1 MIGANLKFKR
11 GKIGT
16 MSKTMLF
23 SADALARMQDRV
35 ELLLEKRGVTV
46 DHEALCQALA
56 QKGCRVQGKQVYFPR
71 DVLRNAVEAVPKAF
85 TLYSQDGSHDLP
97 FPCPDGGFYVRSNTG
112 APGWRTA
119 DGDVHA
125 VRPAEAA
132 EWFELINAL
141 PNIDFCALP
150 SVSGDEVPPAAVD
163 LYTFEQALLHSRK
176 HIWVQPY
183 EAKNVHGLIDM
194 AAAAAGGLDALREKP
209 FVSFI
214 SCSVPLLSFKH
225 MDAEIIYCC
234 AKAGLPVQPCSL
246 PTAGANTPITAKGTA
261 LVCCAEV
268 LAQIAMLELLCP
280 GLPVIATPLPF
291 SMDMM
296 TTYTLQSAPETTLCR
311 VLCMQLFEEIYGI
324 PAHTYATGTDSL
336 TLDGQNYIERTSLA
350 HMIALSGAS
359 VLGGAGQIETAK
371 TNCPLTLITDDE
383 IFGLVRRFRQGLE
396 ISDEAMDLDELL
408 GDPEETADG
417 FIMTEHTLRHY
428 KEITRPAL
436 FSRVGVPVWKEAGC
450 PTLESRVLEKYRA
463 MRAAPDS
470 MDLAPERRE
479 AVHAA
484 LVRAVADVA
493 EGE

>member
-1 MIGANLKFKR
+1 
-11 GKIGT
+11 
-16 MSKTMLF
+16 MLQINMF
-23 SADALARMQDRV
+23 SDEQLERMKDRV
-35 ELLLEKRGVTV
+35 ERLLEERGVFI
-46 DHEALCQALA
+46 DHDVLCAELA
-56 QKGCRVQGKQVYFPR
+56 QKGCRVEGKQVYFPR
-71 DVLRNAVEAVPKAF
+71 DIIHQAVAKAPAQF

-97 FPCPDGGFYVRSNTG
+97 FPHPQGDFYVRSNTG
-112 APGWRTA
+112 APNWRTV

-125 VRPAEAA
+125 IRLAEAA

-163 LYTFEQALLHSRK
+163 LYTFDQALRHSKK

-194 AAAAAGGLDALREKP
+194 AAAAAGGLDALRARP

-214 SCSVPLLSFKH
+214 SCSVPLMSFKH

-246 PTAGANTPITAKGTA
+246 PTAGANTPVTAQGTA

-268 LAQIAMLELLCP
+268 LAQIVMLELLCP

-296 TTYTLQSAPETTLCR
+296 TTYTLQSAPETTLGR
-311 VLCMQLFEEIYGI
+311 VLCMQLFEQGYHI

-336 TLDGQNYIERTSLA
+336 VLDGQNYIERTSLA

-371 TNCPLTLITDDE
+371 TNCPLTLIADDE
-383 IFGLVRRFRQGLE
+383 IFGLVHRMRQGLTL
-396 ISDEAMDLDELL
+396 SDEDCDMDELL
-408 GDPEETADG
+408 GDPEEIEDG
-417 FIMTEHTLRHY
+417 FLMTEHTMRHY
-428 KEITRPAL
+428 REITRPAL

-450 PTLESRVLEKYRA
+450 PTFETRVRDKYDALRQ
-463 MRAAPDS
+463 
-470 MDLAPERRE
+470 APESMNHSPERL
-479 AVHAA
+479 AAIDAA
-484 LVRAVADVA
+484 LHRALDEVM
-493 EGE
+493 GEA

>member
-1 MIGANLKFKR
+1 
-11 GKIGT
+11 
-16 MSKTMLF
+16 MLF
-23 SADALARMQDRV
+23 SADALARLQDRA
-35 ELLLEKRGVTV
+35 ELLLETRGVTV
-46 DHEALCQALA
+46 DHEALCRELA
-56 QKGCRVQGKQVYFPR
+56 QKGCRVQGRQVYFPR
-71 DVLRNAVEAVPKAF
+71 EVLRDAVAAAPKAF
-85 TLYSQDGSHDLP
+85 TLYAQDGSHNLT
-97 FPCPDGGFYVRSNTG
+97 FPCPDGTFYVRSNTG

-125 VRPAEAA
+125 IRLDEAA

-150 SVSGDEVPPAAVD
+150 SVSGDEVPPEAVD
-163 LYTFEQALLHSRK
+163 LYTFEQALLHARK

-225 MDAEIIYCC
+225 MDAEIMYCC

-246 PTAGANTPITAKGTA
+246 PTAGANAPVTPQGTA

-268 LAQIAMLELLCP
+268 LAQIAMLELVHP

-311 VLCMQLFEEIYGI
+311 VLCMQLFEQVYGI

-463 MRAAPDS
+463 LRAAPDS

>member
-1 MIGANLKFKR
+1 
-11 GKIGT
+11 
-16 MSKTMLF
+16 MLF

-71 DVLRNAVEAVPKAF
+71 DVLRNAVAAAPKAF
-85 TLYSQDGSHDLP
+85 TLYSQDGTHDLP

-246 PTAGANTPITAKGTA
+246 PTAGANTPITAQGTA

-280 GLPVIATPLPF
+280 GLPVIATPPSLLHGYDDHVTPC
-291 SMDMM
+291 S
-296 TTYTLQSAPETTLCR
+296 PRPRPTLCR

-463 MRAAPDS
+463 LRAAPDS